1 MDKEK
6 AAEKQWPGK
15 AETASFANQASLDAG
30 LVSEVKGIL
39 SEGYAAELL
48 EMHRRWEVDAVDVMA
63 QVAFELGRY
72 LGEDLRA
79 HTREAMRQLESTP
92 EDTRV

>member
-6 AAEKQWPGK
+6 VAEKQWPGK
-15 AETASFANQASLDAG
+15 AETASFGNRARLDAG
-30 LVSEVKGIL
+30 LVSEVIETL
-39 SEGYAAELL
+39 SEGHAAKLL

-63 QVAFELGRY
+63 QVASELGRY
-72 LGEDLRA
+72 LSEDLRA
-79 HTREAMRQLESTP
+79 HTREAMRQLEATP